1 MKEMSSI
8 SPRMEGAAHFDI
20 NVEGAL
26 PLRIPKCSDSKLI
39 FESLGLGRQFLPPP
53 AAQAAGKK
61 RGNTKYIFQNQVLTS
76 HSYLWHAPCKLI
88 GHRFT
93 ANEVPNYSEEGLH

>member
-1 MKEMSSI
+1 MKEMSST
-8 SPRMEGAAHFDI
+8 SPWTTGAPNFDI
-20 NVEGAL
+20 NVEDV
-26 PLRIPKCSDSKLI
+26 IPAENSKYLDSNVI
-39 FESLGLGRQFLPPP
+39 FESLSRGRQFLPPP

-61 RGNTKYIFQNQVLTS
+61 RGNTKYIFQNQVLTY

>member
-1 MKEMSSI
+1 
-8 SPRMEGAAHFDI
+8 MEGAAHFDI

-53 AAQAAGKK
+53 AAQAEKGKWGDK
-61 RGNTKYIFQNQVLTS
+61 KIIFQKQILTWKFC
-76 HSYLWHAPCKLI
+76 LWHATCKFI